1 LAAEACKQA
10 YNTLRRKDGRKM
22 TLEGSRHRWDNE
34 SKVIS
39 EEIV

>member
-1 LAAEACKQA
+1 VEACKQA
-10 YNTLRRKDGRKM
+10 YNTLRGKDGRKM
-22 TLEGSRHRWDNE
+22 PLERSRNRWDNE